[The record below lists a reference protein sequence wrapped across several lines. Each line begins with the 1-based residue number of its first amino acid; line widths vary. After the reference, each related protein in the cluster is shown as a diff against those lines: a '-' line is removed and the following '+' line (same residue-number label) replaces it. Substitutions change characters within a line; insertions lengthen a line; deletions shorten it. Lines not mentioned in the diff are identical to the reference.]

1 MPRVL
6 VIGHDYLTSSGA
18 IEGRFAERGYE
29 VEYLRVVPPD
39 RSEDPGVECDFPHP
53 QEYEAIVVYG
63 ARWSVYGDEVA
74 SWVKPELA
82 FLQTADEADI
92 PVFGICFGGQ
102 MLAEAHG
109 GRVVASQA
117 PEIGPHVVTG
127 EPAIAGIWTQWH
139 YDRFVP
145 PPDATVVGMNAAAT
159 QAFVLRRNLAVQF
172 HPEVDA
178 RTLAE
183 WLDDGGSAH
192 ARERGLDPEILLEHV
207 RSLDAEIRPRAAA
220 LVDYFL
226 DHVANTEAGR

>member
-1 MPRVL
+1 MARVL

-18 IEGRFAERGYE
+18 IEGRFGERGFD

-39 RSEDPGVECDFPHP
+39 RSEEPGVECDFPDP
-53 QEYEAIVVYG
+53 REYQAIVVYG
-63 ARWSVYGDEVA
+63 ARWSVYGDDVA

-82 FLQTADEADI
+82 FLQTADEAEI

-109 GRVVASQA
+109 GSVVASPV
-117 PEIGPHVVTG
+117 PEVGPHVVSG
-127 EPAIAGIWTQWH
+127 IPEIAGVWTQWH

-145 PPDATVVGMNAAAT
+145 PTDATVIGVNAAAP
-159 QAFVLRRNLAVQF
+159 QAFVLRHNLAVQF

-178 RTLAE
+178 DSIAG
-183 WLDDGGSAH
+183 WLEDGGAISA
-192 ARERGLDPEILLEHV
+192 RQLGLDPDILLEHV

-226 DHVANTEAGR
+226 DEVAP